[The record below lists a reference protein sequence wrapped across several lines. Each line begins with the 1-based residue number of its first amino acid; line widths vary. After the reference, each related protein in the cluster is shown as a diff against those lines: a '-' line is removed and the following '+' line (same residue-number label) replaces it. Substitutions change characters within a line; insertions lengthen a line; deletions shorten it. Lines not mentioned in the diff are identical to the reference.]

1 MLWAIRWSIQA
12 WDEVSLTTIN
22 RCWCKSTLLGP
33 YFGPQSA
40 PADWIPPS
48 YPQVD
53 QQYLEVR
60 EEVESLVDD
69 LQQLKVVKQKMETSE
84 FIDQP
89 DEAVFDEN
97 TSDEAEAVI
106 DRVMSVYT
114 AEVEPES
121 DDEEEPVAK
130 ITESAA
136 LEALVILSRY
146 EEQQEHCNNAL
157 LRQLEH
163 QEKLIKSRCAQ
174 NAKQSD
180 LTRWFK
186 PI

>member
-1 MLWAIRWSIQA
+1 M
-12 WDEVSLTTIN
+12 
-22 RCWCKSTLLGP
+22 
-33 YFGPQSA
+33 
-40 PADWIPPS
+40 
-48 YPQVD
+48 
-53 QQYLEVR
+53 
-60 EEVESLVDD
+60 ESLVND

-106 DRVMSVYT
+106 NRVMSVYT

-146 EEQQEHCNNAL
+146 EEQQEHCNNSL

-180 LTRWFK
+180 W
-186 PI
+186 